1 MATVPVTV
9 PVHTAPAPVVV
20 SSTTIVTKPP
30 PLIIPEYPRLSI
42 QPGSGEDESIA
53 VRIARQLQ
61 VDGLPVTIE
70 DNVTATVQGGIV
82 SLSGAVVTQA
92 DHQALLTAIERAGGV
107 RAVYDQVRVRSM

>member
-1 MATVPVTV
+1 
-9 PVHTAPAPVVV
+9 
-20 SSTTIVTKPP
+20 
-30 PLIIPEYPRLSI
+30 
-42 QPGSGEDESIA
+42 

-82 SLSGAVVTQA
+82 SLSGAVETQA

-107 RAVYDQVRVRSM
+107 RAVHDQVHVRSM